1 MTSLGLIPYPPP
13 PIAESQRYIKS
24 EIDKW
29 GGLVKSLGLARDIR
43 PPQAAAIRHRLYPL
57 VGLPVYKRPQTA

>member
-1 MTSLGLIPYPPP
+1 MSRIIATPELQTRMSSLGLIPYPP

-29 GGLVKSLGLARDIR
+29 GGLVKSLGLAGTI
-43 PPQAAAIRHRLYPL
+43 
-57 VGLPVYKRPQTA
+57 

>member
-1 MTSLGLIPYPPP
+1 MKRIMATPEVQTRMTSLGLIPYPPP

-29 GGLVKSLGLARDIR
+29 GGLVKSLGLRGTI
-43 PPQAAAIRHRLYPL
+43 
-57 VGLPVYKRPQTA
+57 